1 MKKSTLHT
9 VAEYL
14 AEFPPATRK
23 RMEQI
28 RKTIL
33 QHAPGVEE
41 SISYG
46 MPAYKL
52 YKKPLVY
59 FAGYEHHIG
68 FYATP
73 AANAALAEK
82 TRSYKQGK
90 GSIQFPLDEPLPLDL
105 VAELVDYKVN
115 ELTEKYGVKKT

>member
-1 MKKSTLHT
+1 MKKTTVHT

-14 AEFPPATRK
+14 AAFPPATRK

-33 QHAPGVEE
+33 QHAPGAEE

-73 AANAALAEK
+73 SANAALVTK
-82 TRSYKQGK
+82 TTGYKQGK

-105 VAELVDYKVN
+105 VAELVKYKVK
-115 ELTEKYGVKKT
+115 ELTQKYAGKKK